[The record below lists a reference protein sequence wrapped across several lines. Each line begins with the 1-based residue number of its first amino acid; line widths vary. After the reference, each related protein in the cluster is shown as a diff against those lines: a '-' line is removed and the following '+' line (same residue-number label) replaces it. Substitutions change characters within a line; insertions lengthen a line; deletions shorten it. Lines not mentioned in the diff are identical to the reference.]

1 MNITCELAKEDYRAF
16 QRHVMFR
23 IRKMHWLYIVMVT
36 GLLLLTWFGGKPE
49 ETVTEKIYLLV
60 GTLVLFGLF
69 GSLMML
75 IFWLVGRLGGARF
88 QGPLGEHVFTLT
100 PDSITETSSFGTVET
115 KVAAIRR
122 VDETANHF
130 FVISAAGLGHIIP
143 KRGLS
148 ATEALRELRDQV
160 KSAKATK

>member
-1 MNITCELAKEDYRAF
+1 MTITCELTKEDYRAF

-23 IRKMHWLYIVMVT
+23 IRKLHWFYIAMVT

-60 GTLVLFGLF
+60 GTLVLFGVF
-69 GSLMML
+69 GGLVML
-75 IFWLVGRLGGARF
+75 IFWLISRLGGARF
-88 QGPLGEHVFTLT
+88 QGPLGEHIFTLT
-100 PDSITETSSFGTVET
+100 PEGITESSSFGTVET

-122 VDETANHF
+122 VDETAKHF

-143 KRGLS
+143 KRGLT
-148 ATEALRELRDQV
+148 ATEALRELRAQV
-160 KSAKATK
+160 KAARTAK